1 MISAGLHGT
10 LLTFMVMQAEIL
22 ELERGEEAARDP
34 NAVITQA
41 GRYRIRTASNGDSAI
56 LL

>member
-1 MISAGLHGT
+1 MISAGLQGT
-10 LLTFMVMQAEIL
+10 LVTFMQAEIL
-22 ELERGEEAARDP
+22 ELECGEEAARDP
-34 NAVITQA
+34 HAFITQA